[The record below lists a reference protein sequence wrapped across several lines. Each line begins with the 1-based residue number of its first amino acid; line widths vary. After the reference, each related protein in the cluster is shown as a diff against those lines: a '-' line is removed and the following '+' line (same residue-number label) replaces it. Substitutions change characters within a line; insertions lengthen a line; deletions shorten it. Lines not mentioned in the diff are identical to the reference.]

1 MAIET
6 NVTTLPFGAILTFAI
21 VPKSPLPTK

>member
-6 NVTTLPFGAILTFAI
+6 HVTTFPFGAILTFAI
-21 VPKSPLPTK
+21 VPNSPLPTK